1 LDFSSPMERRA
12 TLGRATPIPDLKK
25 EHPTVMLDAG
35 ANAEATVPML
45 LQFAQMGAA
54 YSTKRYGVARP
65 RVALLSIGE
74 EKSKGT
80 PLVKETHALLA
91 EGDHGNFD
99 FVGNVEGRDFFED
112 QADVIVT
119 DGFTGNVALKT
130 LEGTLRFLMDTL
142 TEILGRS
149 EVADAAA
156 TLFPHLIPLAT
167 RLDPESTGGAMLLGV
182 DGVCVISH
190 GSSTSVATVNAITVA
205 HDVAVGGLVA
215 AVASS
220 VRPPIG
226 NPS

>member
-1 LDFSSPMERRA
+1 M
-12 TLGRATPIPDLKK
+12 LGYDY
-25 EHPTVMLDAG
+25 DAG

-54 YSTKRYGVARP
+54 YSTARYGVARP

-91 EGDHGNFD
+91 EGGHGDFD

-130 LEGTLRFLMDTL
+130 MEGAARLIKDVMREEFTRSLTRKLGALAARPALDALRTR
-142 TEILGRS
+142 I
-149 EVADAAA
+149 DARRYNGASM
-156 TLFPHLIPLAT
+156 IGLA
-167 RLDPESTGGAMLLGV
+167 GI
-182 DGVCVISH
+182 VIKSH
-190 GSSTSVATVNAITVA
+190 GSTDRFGFKCAI
-205 HDVAVGGLVA
+205 DVAVAEARDNVPARIVERLA
-215 AVASS
+215 AHPV
-220 VRPPIG
+220 
-226 NPS
+226 N

>member
-1 LDFSSPMERRA
+1 
-12 TLGRATPIPDLKK
+12 
-25 EHPTVMLDAG
+25 
-35 ANAEATVPML
+35 ML

-91 EGDHGNFD
+91 EGGHGDFE

-130 LEGTLRFLMDTL
+130 LEGTLRFLMRD
-142 TEILGRS
+142 
-149 EVADAAA
+149 ADRHLRPSPRWPTPPACSCRTCCRWPPPSTPRAPAAPCCSA
-156 TLFPHLIPLAT
+156 
-167 RLDPESTGGAMLLGV
+167 STGCA
-182 DGVCVISH
+182 
-190 GSSTSVATVNAITVA
+190 
-205 HDVAVGGLVA
+205 
-215 AVASS
+215 
-220 VRPPIG
+220 
-226 NPS
+226 